1 MIRKSVGSVGL
12 VATSESGR
20 LNHARAKER
29 AASRA
34 TRRTRFCESRPSEA
48 KAQAVQRP
56 LLRSSRI
63 TNHGS
68 RGFTLIELLVVVVIL
83 SVVIGAVLLRVDAGP
98 ERELQRDA
106 ERLAALIQLGC
117 ERAERVG
124 RDLGLSVDGQGYRFG
139 WILPQGFVP
148 IASDSGEALRERSW
162 ERPLSLRMER
172 EGRVQAMAES
182 NRAPHIG
189 CSSRGELTAFRIELR
204 APDGDEAWQVAGG
217 AGRRAE
223 ASRVG
228 G

>member
-1 MIRKSVGSVGL
+1 VIRDSQKRIRP
-12 VATSESGR
+12 VALEAARSFALAWLGR
-20 LNHARAKER
+20 TD
-29 AASRA
+29 AAVAIRV
-34 TRRTRFCESRPSEA
+34 TEPT
-48 KAQAVQRP
+48 
-56 LLRSSRI
+56 LSRI

-68 RGFTLIELLVVVVIL
+68 YESRITNHCSRGFSLIELLVVVVIL
-83 SVVIGAVLLRVDAGP
+83 SVVIGAVLLRIGAGP

-148 IASDSGEALRERSW
+148 MDSGSGDALRERSW

-172 EGRVQAMAES
+172 DGRVQALAES
-182 NRAPHIG
+182 NRAPQIG
-189 CSSRGELTAFRIELR
+189 CSARGELTAFRIELR

-217 AGRRAE
+217 TGRRVE